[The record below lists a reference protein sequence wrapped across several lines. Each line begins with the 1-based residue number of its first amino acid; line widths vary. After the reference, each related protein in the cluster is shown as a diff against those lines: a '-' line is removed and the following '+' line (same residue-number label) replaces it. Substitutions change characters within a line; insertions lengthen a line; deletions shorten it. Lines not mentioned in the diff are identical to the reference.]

1 MEASCVLS
9 KHTIVLPPS
18 LSHLYVF
25 IRRLLHGLFIV
36 TFRSREWIG
45 RCGLVAATKQLA
57 SCGSYESPRQHTD
70 KHNAR
75 THTQKVF
82 CVCSV
87 YCCCNTGHVYEAVV
101 LPRNP
106 PTTLLSFPP
115 SVPPSL
121 FPSRCVSVG
130 SPARSSLSF
139 PASFHYRDGCESVQ
153 VGSPVVPE
161 QRNGGRQPPG
171 TCCLFTA
178 APSAHKTG
186 KSQDVCVRTG
196 EGKRV
201 RRWRTGRAGPGRGKS
216 GCSSYGS
223 KAN

>member
-45 RCGLVAATKQLA
+45 RCGLVAATKQLG

-75 THTQKVF
+75 THAQKVF
-82 CVCSV
+82 CVFLA

-115 SVPPSL
+115 SLPLPLSVRLGRSARPQQSL
-121 FPSRCVSVG
+121 LPG
-130 SPARSSLSF
+130 ELSL
-139 PASFHYRDGCESVQ
+139 
-153 VGSPVVPE
+153 
-161 QRNGGRQPPG
+161 QRWLRK
-171 TCCLFTA
+171 C
-178 APSAHKTG
+178 
-186 KSQDVCVRTG
+186 
-196 EGKRV
+196 
-201 RRWRTGRAGPGRGKS
+201 PGRFSCCPGAAERWPAASRHLLSLHS
-216 GCSSYGS
+216 GTIST
-223 KAN
+223 